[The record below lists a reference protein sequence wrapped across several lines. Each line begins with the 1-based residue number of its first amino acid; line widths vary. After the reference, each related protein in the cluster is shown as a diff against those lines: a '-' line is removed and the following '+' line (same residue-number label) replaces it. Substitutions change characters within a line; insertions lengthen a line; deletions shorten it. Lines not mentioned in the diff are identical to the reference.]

1 MKRAVMHLFRNRF
14 YFVSV
19 SPRPMHADA
28 RGGAFMTDI
37 FTRRDQLWTRA
48 SGVAA
53 AAIAALCLTA
63 CTQPSSAA
71 GNNAA

>member
-1 MKRAVMHLFRNRF
+1 
-14 YFVSV
+14 
-19 SPRPMHADA
+19 
-28 RGGAFMTDI
+28 MTDI